1 MAAFNFMSHGTQDY
15 FPTFLED
22 DFGAGHTTIMLVAI
36 IYNVGALIGGM
47 YFGALSQRFGRRR
60 TIILCAALRA
70 ARRAAVRLRA
80 DARASSPWAPSS
92 CSSSCRARGASS
104 PRT

>member
-22 DFGAGHTTIMLVAI
+22 DFGAGHTTITLVAI

-47 YFGALSQRFGRRR
+47 YFGAMSQRFGRRQDDHR
-60 TIILCAALRA
+60 CAPRSPCPS
-70 ARRAAVRLRA
+70 RR
-80 DARASSPWAPSS
+80 
-92 CSSSCRARGASS
+92 
-104 PRT
+104 